1 MGIGSAIV
9 RYTGALTGKNQSGI
23 ASSLS
28 GRCKVYDDAPE
39 VSGLMKAYYGFNPE
53 TFVDMT
59 AEELGQFVDQAK
71 QAKFFSENWEK
82 IAEHVKDYIQGVVDY
97 NDFTAR
103 CVKAG
108 VAGMKKIDKNTLD
121 VLLQH
126 KSYKNTQSKLA
137 QDSRAAEQLMQQEL
151 TDYVD
156 LSEYDL
162 NMSLQMMA
170 AKLLKEK
177 EKIDNRPGEE
187 QARSESQQA
196 EQERKQYLRNL
207 LNYGYNHTMQRN
219 LPASSSPQFRSS
231 NTRTNGNQN
240 LFSRAISFFQGK

>member
-9 RYTGALTGKNQSGI
+9 RYTGALAGRSQGI

-28 GRCKVYDDAPE
+28 GRCKAYDDATE
-39 VSGLMKAYYGFNPE
+39 VRGLMQAYFGLNPE

-59 AEELGQFVDQAK
+59 PEEFGQFVDQAK

-82 IAEHVKDYIQGVVDY
+82 VAEHVKDYIQGVVDY
-97 NDFTAR
+97 NEFVTR

-126 KSYKNTQSKLA
+126 KSYKNNQNKLA
-137 QDSRAAEQLMQQEL
+137 QDSRVADQLMQQEL
-151 TDYVD
+151 TDYID

-177 EKIDNRPGEE
+177 EKIDARPDEE
-187 QARSESQQA
+187 QARADAQQA
-196 EQERKQYLRNL
+196 EQERKQYIMNL
-207 LNYGYNHTMQRN
+207 LNYGYNYTIQRG
-219 LPASSSPQFRSS
+219 LPASSLPQVSYS
-231 NTRTNGNQN
+231 NATANGNKN
-240 LFSRAISFFQGK
+240 LFSRAVDFFRGK

>member
-9 RYTGALTGKNQSGI
+9 RYTGALTGRSQGI
-23 ASSLS
+23 ASSLN
-28 GRCKVYDDAPE
+28 GRGKAYDEAPE
-39 VSGLMKAYYGFNPE
+39 MRGLMQAYYGLNPE

-59 AEELGQFVDQAK
+59 PEEFGQFVDQAK

-82 IAEHVKDYIQGVVDY
+82 IAENVKDYIQGVVDY
-97 NDFTAR
+97 NEFVMR

-126 KSYKNTQSKLA
+126 KSYKNNQSKLA
-137 QDSRAAEQLMQQEL
+137 QDSRAADQLMQQEL
-151 TDYVD
+151 NDYID

-177 EKIDNRPGEE
+177 EKIDALPSEE
-187 QARSESQQA
+187 QARADAQQA
-196 EQERKQYLRNL
+196 EQERKQYIRNL
-207 LNYGYNHTMQRN
+207 LNYGYNYTIQRG
-219 LPASSSPQFRSS
+219 LPASSSSQVNYSKKS
-231 NTRTNGNQN
+231 ANGNKN
-240 LFSRAISFFQGK
+240 LFSQAVDFFRGK

>member
-9 RYTGALTGKNQSGI
+9 RYTGALTGRSQGI

-28 GRCKVYDDAPE
+28 GRCKAYDDAPE
-39 VSGLMKAYYGFNPE
+39 MRGLMQAYYGLNPE
-53 TFVDMT
+53 TFVDMSP
-59 AEELGQFVDQAK
+59 EEFGQFVDQAK

-82 IAEHVKDYIQGVVDY
+82 IAEHVRDYIQGVVDY
-97 NDFTAR
+97 NDFVTR

-126 KSYKNTQSKLA
+126 KSYKNNQNKLA
-137 QDSRAAEQLMQQEL
+137 QDSRVAEQLMQQEL
-151 TDYVD
+151 TDYID

-177 EKIDNRPGEE
+177 EKIDARPDEE
-187 QARSESQQA
+187 QARADAQQA
-196 EQERKQYLRNL
+196 EQERKQYIKNL
-207 LNYGYNHTMQRN
+207 LNYGYNYTIQRG
-219 LPASSSPQFRSS
+219 LPASSSPQVSYS
-231 NTRTNGNQN
+231 NTSANGNKN
-240 LFSRAISFFQGK
+240 LFSRAVDFFRGK